1 MTPTMPSDTFQQIKI
16 EAAEDGI
23 REKVWA
29 AIQGHVGAANAITR
43 RELIFQVY
51 GVRVPETEDLSR
63 NHMDRRIR
71 INIEKL
77 RKAHLILSQS
87 GDHGYFIPESL
98 AEVQGYVGE
107 ITSRATKMLN
117 QAQKINE
124 MAIELAGQ
132 MRLEVEA

>member
-1 MTPTMPSDTFQQIKI
+1 MTPTMPSEVYPKIKAD
-16 EAAEDGI
+16 AAEDGI
-23 REKVWA
+23 REKVWT
-29 AIQGHVGAANAITR
+29 AIQPHRGAANAITR

-87 GDHGYFIPESL
+87 GDHGYFIPETL
-98 AEVQGYVGE
+98 AEVKDYVGE
-107 ITSRATKMLN
+107 ITSRATKLLN
-117 QAQKINE
+117 QAQKIND
-124 MAIELAGQ
+124 MADELAGQ
-132 MRLEVEA
+132 LRLEVDA